1 VENLKIIRNT
11 IELIQGTMI
20 SVQFVISCAIF
31 SSVTT
36 SVTAFVGFP
45 LSSVGLC
52 PYKRHLELPSSTAK
66 LCPYKRQMVSTFSPP
81 DIDVQAKQN
90 YISQAYSLPRTPQFL
105 PWSESITPSR
115 DLTYM
120 PMYQMQLD
128 LIKAMKMEQIELSE
142 SFVHRDSNTKPARIG
157 NACFK
162 NDQFR
167 KIRMTYFDGGDNVQV
182 IYVYIYMY
190 ILCIYMTFRWG
201 DNVHISIDDDQLY
214 LFCTHIYIYEYV
226 YIYIYMYVYICLY
239 VYTYIYIHIYI
250 YL

>member
-1 VENLKIIRNT
+1 
-11 IELIQGTMI
+11 MI
-20 SVQFVISCAIF
+20 SVQFVISCVIF
-31 SSVTT
+31 SSITT

-66 LCPYKRQMVSTFSPP
+66 LCPYRRQMVSTFSPP

-105 PWSESITPSR
+105 PYSESITPSR

-128 LIKAMKMEQIELSE
+128 LIKAMKMEQIELPE
-142 SFVHRDSNTKPARIG
+142 SLVHRDSTTKPARIG

-182 IYVYIYMY
+182 IYVY
-190 ILCIYMTFRWG
+190 
-201 DNVHISIDDDQLY
+201 
-214 LFCTHIYIYEYV
+214 V
-226 YIYIYMYVYICLY
+226 YIYIY
-239 VYTYIYIHIYI
+239 IYIHICMYI
-250 YL
+250 YIYYVYV